1 MTRASVCME
10 NCQDENNRIYAIGN
24 APTALL
30 KLYELIKQGAISPA
44 LIVGVPV
51 GFVNS

>member
-10 NCQDENNRIYAIGN
+10 KLSKDENNRIYAIGN

-30 KLYELIKQGAISPA
+30 KLYELIKQGAISR
-44 LIVGVPV
+44 L
-51 GFVNS
+51 